1 MILDVNQVVFLCFIK
16 LLLLLKLQWKIFR
29 EFVDD
34 ERIFTR
40 SRKWD
45 FKDFIIFESF
55 HNGTT
60 NRHEIRRYAKNFKDK
75 HFKHVKRQ
83 NFCQR
88 RVFINPEAWKS
99 ASREYLKQ
107 IHINTERVLFKT
119 FKGFRLFAGDG
130 SDFDLLEIEELRKKI

>member
-55 HNGTT
+55 RNGTT

-119 FKGFRLFAGDG
+119 FKGFRLFAGD
-130 SDFDLLEIEELRKKI
+130 

>member
-1 MILDVNQVVFLCFIK
+1 MVLQIGMKLEDMQKILRISI
-16 LLLLLKLQWKIFR
+16 LKR
-29 EFVDD
+29 
-34 ERIFTR
+34 
-40 SRKWD
+40 
-45 FKDFIIFESF
+45 
-55 HNGTT
+55 
-60 NRHEIRRYAKNFKDK
+60 
-75 HFKHVKRQ
+75 VKRQ